1 VYPRAVERRSCSE
14 VVRPKSKGFE
24 NEGKMDTPILKHI
37 RQVLEEHT
45 LPLPDMNAGLI
56 DALWLVMML
65 QKVEDKYRK
74 NGTIE

>member
-1 VYPRAVERRSCSE
+1 
-14 VVRPKSKGFE
+14 
-24 NEGKMDTPILKHI
+24 MDTPILRHI

-65 QKVEDKYRK
+65 QKVEDKYRQ